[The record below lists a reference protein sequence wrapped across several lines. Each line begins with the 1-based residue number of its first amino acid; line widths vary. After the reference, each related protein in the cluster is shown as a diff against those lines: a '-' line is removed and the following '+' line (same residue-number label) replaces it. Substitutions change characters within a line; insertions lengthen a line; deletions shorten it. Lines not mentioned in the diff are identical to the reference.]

1 MQIHIAAV
9 GLAHPFEIGY
19 ENAGQLL
26 DETAKALCLAG
37 VSCCN
42 TGIVLHN
49 LASVQ
54 KAAALL
60 KEMDTDVLLICIA
73 TWSEDHHLLDLL
85 SYVDK
90 PVILRAYPH
99 RETGSLCC
107 AHQIGAVFTDIG
119 RKYEFVYGEAR
130 SVECACRTKRL
141 GAACALSNRMEQ
153 VRVGAIGGRVK
164 GMTEIAYDEFAIKQ
178 KLGAR
183 VVNLDETELTSLV
196 AAMTDEEAENL
207 LEEKKELLTP
217 CKVLSDREAMLESM
231 KYYGALK
238 KLVKDYALEALAV
251 KCYTTYMGKV
261 CLGYSILAEEGIV
274 GACEGDVT
282 NALTMKLLYELSG
295 LPVNN
300 TDLLYL
306 DEKEN
311 TILFSHCGSS
321 GFSIAQGD
329 IELAPV
335 RLAETGVCSRFLMKT
350 GTVTAVNICGHGE
363 QFRMAVMVGEAVPC
377 GMEFPGNPMKIR
389 FEKKVDR
396 ISQDI
401 MKYGVGHH
409 WMVGYGDYR
418 EELQSF
424 CNQKGILM
432 YNIDE

>member
-1 MQIHIAAV
+1 MEVVIAAV

-19 ENAGQLL
+19 EHAGKLL
-26 DETAKALCLAG
+26 DQTAEALNSIGTVCR
-37 VSCCN
+37 N
-42 TGIVLHN
+42 TGVVLHD
-49 LASVQ
+49 LESVREAASV
-54 KAAALL
+54 L
-60 KEMDTDVLLICIA
+60 KETEADVFLICIA

-119 RKYEFVYGEAR
+119 RSYEFIYGDAG
-130 SVECACRTKRL
+130 SIKCAHQTKQI
-141 GAACALSNRMEQ
+141 GTAYALAKCMER

-183 VVNLDETELTSLV
+183 VVNLDEKEMTKKV
-196 AAMTDEEAENL
+196 AALTDEEAEQL
-207 LEEKKELLTP
+207 LEEKKDLLKA
-217 CKVLSDREAMLESM
+217 CKVLSPREAMLESI

-238 KLVKDYALEALAV
+238 KLTEEYALEALSV

-274 GACEGDVT
+274 SSCEGDVT
-282 NALTMKLLYELSG
+282 SALTMKLLYELSG

-306 DEKEN
+306 NEEEN

-321 GFSIAQGD
+321 GFSIAEGE

-363 QFRMAVMVGEAVPC
+363 QFRMAVMAGEAIPC
-377 GMEFPGNPMKIR
+377 GMEFPGNPVKIR
-389 FEKKVDR
+389 FEKKVEQ
-396 ISQDI
+396 INQEI
-401 MKYGVGHH
+401 MQNGIGHH

-418 EELQSF
+418 AELKSF
-424 CNQKGILM
+424 CKIKGIRL
-432 YNIDE
+432 YEI

>member
-1 MQIHIAAV
+1 MQIRIAAV

-19 ENAGQLL
+19 ENARQLL
-26 DETAKALCLAG
+26 NETAEALCLAG
-37 VSCCN
+37 VSCHN
-42 TGIVLHN
+42 TGLVLHD

-54 KAAALL
+54 SAAALL
-60 KEMDTDVLLICIA
+60 KKVEADVLLICIA

-119 RKYEFVYGEAR
+119 KKYEFVYGEAR
-130 SVECACRTKRL
+130 SMECAQRTRRL
-141 GAACALSNRMEQ
+141 GAACALVNRMEQ
-153 VRVGAIGGRVK
+153 VRVGAFGGRVK

-183 VVNLDETELTSLV
+183 VVNLDETELTELV
-196 AAMTDEEAENL
+196 AAMSDEEAKVL
-207 LEEKKELLTP
+207 LEEKKELLSS
-217 CKVLSDREAMLESM
+217 CKVSSSEEAMLESI
-231 KYYGALK
+231 KYYGAMK

-261 CLGYSILAEEGIV
+261 CLGYSLLAEEGVV

-282 NALTMKLLYELSG
+282 NALTMKLLYELSN
-295 LPVNN
+295 LPINN

-306 DEKEN
+306 NEDEN

-321 GFSIAQGD
+321 GFSIAEGD
-329 IELAPV
+329 VELAPV

-377 GMEFPGNPMKIR
+377 GMEFPGNPTKIR
-389 FEKKVDR
+389 FEKKVDQ

-401 MKYGVGHH
+401 MKYGIGHH

-424 CNQKGILM
+424 CNQKGILI
-432 YNIDE
+432 YHVDR